1 MIGGAAA
8 PNVTVLY
15 VFRLIQGFGLGALLV
30 VLFAAFT
37 EYVPGKNRG
46 VWSSRNSF
54 IGNFA
59 HPICNGIA
67 LVIVSTGVSMNMNW
81 RISTSSLLYYLSLQ
95 VSLFTTNTQN
105 LHVG

>member
-37 EYVPGKNRG
+37 EYVLVRTVVYGLLETH
-46 VWSSRNSF
+46 SSVTLLIQS
-54 IGNFA
+54 
-59 HPICNGIA
+59 
-67 LVIVSTGVSMNMNW
+67 VMVS
-81 RISTSSLLYYLSLQ
+81 
-95 VSLFTTNTQN
+95 
-105 LHVG
+105 H